1 MSAETPESKQPA
13 DSSSVGTTSSKKRI
27 PKTPGEQYEPRIR
40 EFMAYFHDIPGK
52 KYPKG
57 HEFSADEL
65 AAITAEDICNF
76 LNFKAFGTTNPD
88 ANAKVTGSRSCVLAF
103 HKKAISHFLNRN
115 NLSNPTRSH
124 LVKELIER
132 VADLEKGKTP
142 RTPIVVREP
151 AAVAAAAARVGTVSN
166 NNSEALAEME
176 TTGVSVRVANN
187 TNGLDNLMMT
197 DVDINN
203 TTSTVAQQDRQQS
216 QNKRTE
222 DLLQRMHLQN
232 EQVVRRLDEFKM
244 TLENNNALIMT
255 EIANLKRSNDNR

>member
-1 MSAETPESKQPA
+1 
-13 DSSSVGTTSSKKRI
+13 
-27 PKTPGEQYEPRIR
+27 
-40 EFMAYFHDIPGK
+40 
-52 KYPKG
+52 
-57 HEFSADEL
+57 
-65 AAITAEDICNF
+65 
-76 LNFKAFGTTNPD
+76 
-88 ANAKVTGSRSCVLAF
+88 
-103 HKKAISHFLNRN
+103 
-115 NLSNPTRSH
+115 
-124 LVKELIER
+124 
-132 VADLEKGKTP
+132 
-142 RTPIVVREP
+142 
-151 AAVAAAAARVGTVSN
+151 
-166 NNSEALAEME
+166 ME